1 MKTVEITPVTRIEG
15 HAKITVQQDD
25 AGNVTD
31 AHFHVMEIRG
41 FEKFLEGAAVEEA
54 PRITPRIC
62 GICQT
67 AHHLASAKATD
78 QVFGLEPPQTAKSLR
93 ELMLLGQYI
102 HSHALHFYFLG
113 APDLVMGP
121 NSDPATRNV
130 VGILKKDPEL
140 AKMAIATRKIGQ
152 EITGVVGGK
161 PISPVTAIP
170 GGQSKGITSEERNK
184 LLSSSKESVRLIE
197 KGIEVAK
204 PLFEQYADAIELLGP
219 VETHFGA
226 ITNGGSLQFYDGP
239 VKIIDK
245 EGNGISEF
253 EANDYLDYIEEKV
266 QPWSYLKFPYLK
278 QIGFPEGNYRVG
290 PLARLNVADSVGTE
304 KAQALFE
311 EYREKFGIA
320 QNTLLYH
327 YARLIELMHAAEK
340 SVQLLEDDSIT
351 GTDIRQGLSEPLMS
365 PAEAKE
371 AGETKRGVGL
381 IEASRGILIHDYE
394 TDGAGMINR
403 ANLIVSTGQNNL
415 SMDIGV
421 RETAKALIK
430 GEEVSEGL
438 KNQLEMI
445 VRAYDP
451 CLSCA
456 THMLNGESPLQ
467 VDIHDS
473 EGRLVKQ
480 HMLQ

>member
-1 MKTVEITPVTRIEG
+1 MKNIEISPVTRIEG
-15 HAKITVQQDD
+15 HAKITVQLDD
-25 AGNVTD
+25 AQNVAD

-41 FEKFLEGAAVEEA
+41 FEKFLEGAAIEEA

-67 AHHLASAKATD
+67 SHHLAAAKATD
-78 QVFGLEPPQTAKSLR
+78 TVFGLKPPETAKKLR

-102 HSHALHFYFLG
+102 HSHSLHFYFLG

-121 NSDPATRNV
+121 DSDPATRNV
-130 VGILKKDPEL
+130 IGILKKDPEL

-152 EITGVVGGK
+152 EITAVVGGK

-170 GGQSKGITSEERNK
+170 GGQSKGITAEEREK
-184 LLSSSKESVRLIE
+184 LLTESKKAIELIE
-197 KGIEVAK
+197 KGVIATK
-204 PLFEQYADAIELLGP
+204 PLFEEYSQAIETLGP
-219 VETHFGA
+219 VETYFGS
-226 ITNGGSLQFYDGP
+226 INNGGKLEFYDGP
-239 VKIIDK
+239 VQIIDK
-245 EGNGISEF
+245 NGASVHEF
-253 EANDYLDYIEEKV
+253 EASDYLDYIEEKV

-290 PLARLNVADSVGTE
+290 PLARLNIVKEIPTE
-304 KAQALFE
+304 KAAALFG
-311 EYREKFGIA
+311 EYKDNFGIA
-320 QNTLLYH
+320 QNPLLYH
-327 YARLIELMHAAEK
+327 YARLIELMYSAERA
-340 SVQLLEDDSIT
+340 VELLEDDTIT
-351 GTDIRQGLSEPLMS
+351 GTDLRQPLSEPLKTK
-365 PAEAKE
+365 AEAE
-371 AGETKRGVGL
+371 ESGETKRGVGL

-394 TDGAGMINR
+394 TDGAGIITR

-421 RETAKALIK
+421 RETAKTMIK

-456 THMLNGESPLQ
+456 THMINGESPLE
-467 VDIHDS
+467 VDIYDS
-473 EGRLVKQ
+473 DGVLIKK
-480 HMLQ
+480 HML